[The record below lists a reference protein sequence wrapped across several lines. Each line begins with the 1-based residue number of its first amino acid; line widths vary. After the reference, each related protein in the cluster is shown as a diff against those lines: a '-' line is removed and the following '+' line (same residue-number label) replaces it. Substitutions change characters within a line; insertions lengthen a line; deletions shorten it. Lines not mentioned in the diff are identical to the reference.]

1 MQNNMLTINLSTI
14 KLRKIKVPKIE
25 HTTQNK
31 STNTTSTLINSNQRF
46 NYNNNYE
53 DADFKTIK
61 TRKNINSYFI
71 KNPTQKLIEFKKEI
85 KSRNR
90 NILPILSNNYRSVKP
105 KQTLFDNI
113 KTNKIKIRKQK
124 QRELVINPVSLYLI
138 TLANENKNKSL
149 SRNKGIKIKDE
160 FLERVKD
167 YRKRLKDQMIKRN
180 KFQYSHSNNSLNK
193 SQSQRKEKEPDKEKE
208 NNEMVFNY
216 NQNNNYIFNMNEN
229 VDKAL
234 NIFYNKLKN
243 PKIIRYDREKSNLY
257 QEKNISNLSG
267 QEIYQNK
274 FHTINIK

>member
-1 MQNNMLTINLSTI
+1 MQNDVLTINLSTI

-61 TRKNINSYFI
+61 TRKNINSYFV

-243 PKIIRYDREKSNLY
+243 PKIIRYDREKNNLY
-257 QEKNISNLSG
+257 QEKNISNLSN

>member
-1 MQNNMLTINLSTI
+1 MQNDVLTINLSTI
-14 KLRKIKVPKIE
+14 KLRKIKVPNIE
-25 HTTQNK
+25 HATQNK
-31 STNTTSTLINSNQRF
+31 STNTTSTLIYSNQRF

-61 TRKNINSYFI
+61 TRKNINSYFV

>member
-1 MQNNMLTINLSTI
+1 MLTINLSTI

-46 NYNNNYE
+46 NYRNSNFE
-53 DADFKTIK
+53 DTGTNTIE
-61 TRKNINSYFI
+61 TRKNINSYFV
-71 KNPTQKLIEFKKEI
+71 KNPTQKILEFKKEI
-85 KSRNR
+85 KSRNKA
-90 NILPILSNNYRSVKP
+90 ILPLLSNNYRSVKP
-105 KQTLFDNI
+105 KQTLFDSI
-113 KTNKIKIRKQK
+113 KTNKIIIRKQK

-138 TLANENKNKSL
+138 TLSNENKNKSL

-243 PKIIRYDREKSNLY
+243 QRIVRYDREKSNLN
-257 QEKNISNLSG
+257 QEKNISNLSN

>member
-1 MQNNMLTINLSTI
+1 MQNDVLTINLSTI

-46 NYNNNYE
+46 NYSNNYE

-61 TRKNINSYFI
+61 TRKNINSYFV

>member
-1 MQNNMLTINLSTI
+1 MQNDVLTINLSTI

-31 STNTTSTLINSNQRF
+31 STNTTSTLIYSNQRF

-53 DADFKTIK
+53 DVDFNTIK
-61 TRKNINSYFI
+61 TRKNINSYFV
-71 KNPTQKLIEFKKEI
+71 KNPTQKILEFKKEI

-257 QEKNISNLSG
+257 QEKNISNLSN

>member
-1 MQNNMLTINLSTI
+1 MQNDVLTINLSTI
-14 KLRKIKVPKIE
+14 KLRKIKVPNIE
-25 HTTQNK
+25 HATQNK
-31 STNTTSTLINSNQRF
+31 STNTTSTLIYSNQRF

-53 DADFKTIK
+53 DVDFNTIK
-61 TRKNINSYFI
+61 TRKNINSYFV
-71 KNPTQKLIEFKKEI
+71 KNPTQKILEFKKEI

-138 TLANENKNKSL
+138 TLSNDNKNKSL

-216 NQNNNYIFNMNEN
+216 NQNNNYIFNMNEI

-257 QEKNISNLSG
+257 QEKNISNLSN

>member
-1 MQNNMLTINLSTI
+1 MQNDVLTINLSTI

-61 TRKNINSYFI
+61 TRKNNNSYFV

-113 KTNKIKIRKQK
+113 KTNNIKIRKQK

-243 PKIIRYDREKSNLY
+243 PKIIRYDREKNNLN

>member
-1 MQNNMLTINLSTI
+1 MQNDVLTINLSTI

-61 TRKNINSYFI
+61 TRKNINSYFV

-149 SRNKGIKIKDE
+149 SRNKGIKIKNE

>member
-1 MQNNMLTINLSTI
+1 MQNDVLTINLSTI
-14 KLRKIKVPKIE
+14 KLRKIKVPNIE
-25 HTTQNK
+25 HATQNK
-31 STNTTSTLINSNQRF
+31 STNTTSTLIYSNQRF

-53 DADFKTIK
+53 DVDFNTIK
-61 TRKNINSYFI
+61 TRKNINSYFV
-71 KNPTQKLIEFKKEI
+71 KNPTQKILEFKKEI

-105 KQTLFDNI
+105 KQPLFDII

>member
-1 MQNNMLTINLSTI
+1 MQNDVLTINLSTI

-31 STNTTSTLINSNQRF
+31 STNTTSTLIYSNQRF

-53 DADFKTIK
+53 DVDFNTIK
-61 TRKNINSYFI
+61 TRKNINSYFV

-274 FHTINIK
+274 FQNINIK

>member
-1 MQNNMLTINLSTI
+1 MQNDVLTINLSTI

-61 TRKNINSYFI
+61 TRKNINSYFV

>member
-1 MQNNMLTINLSTI
+1 MQNDVLTINLSTI

-31 STNTTSTLINSNQRF
+31 STNTTSTLIYSNQRF

-61 TRKNINSYFI
+61 TRKNINSYFV

-257 QEKNISNLSG
+257 QEKNISNLSN

>member
-1 MQNNMLTINLSTI
+1 MQNDVLTINLSTI

-61 TRKNINSYFI
+61 TRKNINSYFV
-71 KNPTQKLIEFKKEI
+71 KNPTQKILEFKKEI

-105 KQTLFDNI
+105 KQPLFDII

-257 QEKNISNLSG
+257 QEKNISNLSN

>member
-1 MQNNMLTINLSTI
+1 MQNDVLTINLSTI

-25 HTTQNK
+25 NTTQNK

-46 NYNNNYE
+46 NYSNNYE

-61 TRKNINSYFI
+61 TRKNINSYFV

>member
-1 MQNNMLTINLSTI
+1 MQNDVLTINLSTI

-61 TRKNINSYFI
+61 TRKNINSYFV

-113 KTNKIKIRKQK
+113 KTNNIKIRKQK

>member
-1 MQNNMLTINLSTI
+1 MQNDVLTINLSTI
-14 KLRKIKVPKIE
+14 KLRKIKVPNIE

-31 STNTTSTLINSNQRF
+31 STNTISTLINSNQRF
-46 NYNNNYE
+46 NYNNYE
-53 DADFKTIK
+53 DADFNTIK
-61 TRKNINSYFI
+61 ARKNINSYFV
-71 KNPTQKLIEFKKEI
+71 KNPTQKIIEFKKEI

-90 NILPILSNNYRSVKP
+90 NILPVLSNNYRSVKP
-105 KQTLFDNI
+105 KQPLLDII

-180 KFQYSHSNNSLNK
+180 KFQYSHYNNSLNK
-193 SQSQRKEKEPDKEKE
+193 SQSQKKEKEPDKEKE
-208 NNEMVFNY
+208 NNEIVFNY
-216 NQNNNYIFNMNEN
+216 NQNNHYIFNMNEN

-243 PKIIRYDREKSNLY
+243 SKIARYDREKSNLN
-257 QEKNISNLSG
+257 QEKNISNLSN

>member
-1 MQNNMLTINLSTI
+1 MQNDVLTINLSTI

-61 TRKNINSYFI
+61 TRKNINSYFV

-243 PKIIRYDREKSNLY
+243 PKIIRYDREKNNLY

>member
-1 MQNNMLTINLSTI
+1 MQNDVLTINLSTI
-14 KLRKIKVPKIE
+14 KLRKIKVPSIE
-25 HTTQNK
+25 HATQNK

-46 NYNNNYE
+46 NYDNNYE

-61 TRKNINSYFI
+61 TRKNINSYFV

-243 PKIIRYDREKSNLY
+243 PKIIRYDREKSNLN
-257 QEKNISNLSG
+257 QEKNISNLSN
-267 QEIYQNK
+267 QEFYQNK

>member
-1 MQNNMLTINLSTI
+1 MQNDVLTINLSTI

-53 DADFKTIK
+53 DTDFKTIK
-61 TRKNINSYFI
+61 TRKNINSYFV

>member
-1 MQNNMLTINLSTI
+1 MQNDVLTINLSTI

-46 NYNNNYE
+46 NYSNNYE

-61 TRKNINSYFI
+61 TRKNINSYFV

-257 QEKNISNLSG
+257 QEKNISNLSN

>member
-1 MQNNMLTINLSTI
+1 MQNDVLTINLSTI

-61 TRKNINSYFI
+61 TRKNINSYFV

-274 FHTINIK
+274 NNTINIK

>member
-1 MQNNMLTINLSTI
+1 MQNDVLTINLSTI

-46 NYNNNYE
+46 NYNNIYE

-61 TRKNINSYFI
+61 TRKNINSYFV

-208 NNEMVFNY
+208 NNEIVFNY

-274 FHTINIK
+274 FHTINII

>member
-1 MQNNMLTINLSTI
+1 MQNDVLTINLSTI

-25 HTTQNK
+25 NTTQNK

-61 TRKNINSYFI
+61 TRKNINSYFV

-257 QEKNISNLSG
+257 QEKNISNLSN

>member
-1 MQNNMLTINLSTI
+1 MQNDVLTINLSTI

-53 DADFKTIK
+53 DVDFKTIK
-61 TRKNINSYFI
+61 TRKNINSYFV

>member
-1 MQNNMLTINLSTI
+1 MQNDVLTINLSTI

-31 STNTTSTLINSNQRF
+31 STNTTSTLIYSNQRF

-53 DADFKTIK
+53 DVDFNTIK
-61 TRKNINSYFI
+61 TRKNINSYFV

-243 PKIIRYDREKSNLY
+243 PKIVRYDREKSNLY
-257 QEKNISNLSG
+257 QEKNISNLSN

>member
-1 MQNNMLTINLSTI
+1 MQNDVLTINLSTI
-14 KLRKIKVPKIE
+14 KLRKIKVPNIE
-25 HTTQNK
+25 HATQNK
-31 STNTTSTLINSNQRF
+31 STNTTSTLIYSNQRF

-53 DADFKTIK
+53 DVDFNTIK
-61 TRKNINSYFI
+61 TRKNINSYFV
-71 KNPTQKLIEFKKEI
+71 KNPTQKILEFKKEI

>member
-1 MQNNMLTINLSTI
+1 MQNDVLTINLSTI
-14 KLRKIKVPKIE
+14 KLRKIKVPSIE
-25 HTTQNK
+25 HATQNK
-31 STNTTSTLINSNQRF
+31 STNTTSTLIYSNQRF

-53 DADFKTIK
+53 DVDFKTIK
-61 TRKNINSYFI
+61 TRKNINSYFV

>member
-1 MQNNMLTINLSTI
+1 MQNDVLTINLSTI
-14 KLRKIKVPKIE
+14 KLRKIKVPNIE
-25 HTTQNK
+25 HATQNK

-61 TRKNINSYFI
+61 TRKNINSYFV
-71 KNPTQKLIEFKKEI
+71 KNPTQKILEFKKEI

-257 QEKNISNLSG
+257 QEKNISNLSN

>member
-1 MQNNMLTINLSTI
+1 MLTINLSTI
-14 KLRKIKVPKIE
+14 KLRKIKVPNIE
-25 HTTQNK
+25 HATQNK
-31 STNTTSTLINSNQRF
+31 STNTTSTLIYSNKRF

-53 DADFKTIK
+53 DVDFNTIK
-61 TRKNINSYFI
+61 TRKNINSYFV
-71 KNPTQKLIEFKKEI
+71 KNPTQKILEFKKEI

-105 KQTLFDNI
+105 KQPLFDII

-208 NNEMVFNY
+208 NNEMIFNY

-234 NIFYNKLKN
+234 NIF
-243 PKIIRYDREKSNLY
+243 
-257 QEKNISNLSG
+257 
-267 QEIYQNK
+267 
-274 FHTINIK
+274 